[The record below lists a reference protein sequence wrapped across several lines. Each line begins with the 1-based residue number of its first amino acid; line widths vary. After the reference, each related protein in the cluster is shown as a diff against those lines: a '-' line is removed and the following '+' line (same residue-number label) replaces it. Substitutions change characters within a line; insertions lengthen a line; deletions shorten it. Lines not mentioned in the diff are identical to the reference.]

1 MAILDI
7 GKDGNV
13 VEAIIGAI
21 ASGYRDDLVLEEL
34 AQAIEDEK
42 ITKDQFTAAV
52 EPLNLYK
59 ARFTES
65 IDSVIN
71 AMSQFE
77 FNDRQTIIKNRPMN
91 LAQQVLKDVEGF
103 NTASKD
109 YYADDDDADKEPVDV
124 KKETTDNKE
133 ADIKKPAPEKKIP
146 PAQPVKKQP
155 VEKKLDDVEKKLEK
169 KVEAAAAQ
177 M

>member
-1 MAILDI
+1 MAILNL

-13 VEAIIGAI
+13 VEAIIEAI

-42 ITKDQFTAAV
+42 ITKDQFTAAID
-52 EPLNLYK
+52 PLNLYK

-65 IDSVIN
+65 IDAVIN

-77 FNDRQTIIKNRPMN
+77 FNDRQSIIKNRPMN

-103 NTASKD
+103 NSAAKD
-109 YYADDDDADKEPVDV
+109 YYSDEDDAGKESVEV
-124 KKETTDNKE
+124 KETEGKE
-133 ADIKKPAPEKKIP
+133 ADIKKPAPEKRIP
-146 PAQPVKKQP
+146 QPPVDKQLQVDKKP
-155 VEKKLDDVEKKLEK
+155 EKLEKKLEK
-169 KVEAAAAQ
+169 KVEASAT
-177 M
+177 